1 MGKRTLVRRRG
12 KGGKQFRAI
21 ITGKIAPTKYPNFE
35 INEVHHGIVMD
46 LVHERG
52 RDAPVAKIKF
62 DDNNYSYIPAP
73 EGTTVG
79 SKIEIGNGAR
89 PLSKNILD
97 LGSIPDGTLVCNIEK
112 NIGDGGKLIKAAG
125 TSAIVFS
132 HSIDSVKVKFP
143 SGMILNMNPKC
154 RAMIGIVAGGGKS
167 EKPFLKAGNKAKYM
181 QSRGRLYPVVRGIAQ
196 AAVYHPHGGGRHQHI
211 GRQSSVSRN
220 TPPGRKVGNIAPR
233 KTGRARLKN
242 RR

>member
-79 SKIEIGNGAR
+79 SKIEIGNGAK

-132 HSIDSVKVKFP
+132 HSVDSVKVKFP

-154 RAMIGIVAGGGKS
+154 RAMIGVVAGGGKS

-211 GRQSSVSRN
+211 GHPSSVARN
-220 TPPGRKVGNIAPR
+220 TPPGAKVGNIAPR
-233 KTGRARLKN
+233 KTGIARIKK
-242 RR
+242 RQ

>member
-12 KGGKQFRAI
+12 KAGKQFRAI

-52 RDAPVAKIKF
+52 RDAPIAKIKF

-79 SKIEIGNGAR
+79 SKIEIGNGAQ

-125 TSAIVFS
+125 SSAIVFS
-132 HSIDSVKVKFP
+132 HSVDSVKVKFP
-143 SGMILNMNPKC
+143 SGMILDMNSKC
-154 RAMIGIVAGGGKS
+154 RAMIGMI
-167 EKPFLKAGNKAKYM
+167 
-181 QSRGRLYPVVRGIAQ
+181 
-196 AAVYHPHGGGRHQHI
+196 
-211 GRQSSVSRN
+211 
-220 TPPGRKVGNIAPR
+220 
-233 KTGRARLKN
+233 
-242 RR
+242 